1 MFLNA
6 VILILQEILEAA
18 LLVSVL
24 LTLTR
29 QLDRLWPAL
38 HASRRWVPAALLAGA
53 AGAWGYAASM
63 PTVSEWFDYVGQ
75 DVVSALIQTGI
86 VLLALA
92 FGWLY
97 PEAPRRGRLRDRV
110 AALCLIG
117 MVALVVT
124 REGSEVILYV
134 QGIAGQPG
142 NLTPVLL
149 GGLMAAGIGL
159 SCGVFLHYGLTSLRA
174 PYALRTALVVLS
186 LFVGN
191 MAVQAV
197 MLLTQAD
204 WLPYTMELW
213 DSSGLVDEAG
223 ITGQLLFAL
232 IGYEATPSLLQ
243 VVVYFAVIAAVMLTR
258 VFRAGWRQAP
268 HQEQVVL

>member
-29 QLDRLWPAL
+29 QLDLLWPAL
-38 HASRRWVPAALLAGA
+38 HASRRWVPLALLAGG
-53 AGAWGYAASM
+53 AGAWLYAERM
-63 PTVSEWFDYVGQ
+63 PAISEWFDYVGQ
-75 DVVSALIQTGI
+75 DVVNALIQITI
-86 VLLALA
+86 VLLALC

-97 PEAPRRGRLRDRV
+97 PASRQARGRHDRL
-110 AALCLIG
+110 AALCLVG

-134 QGIAGQPG
+134 DGSAGQPG
-142 NLTPVLL
+142 NLGPVLL

-159 SCGVFLHYGLTSLRA
+159 SCGVFLHYGLTALRA
-174 PYALRTALVVLS
+174 PYALRTALVVLA

-204 WLPYTMELW
+204 WLPYTTELW
-213 DSSGLVDEAG
+213 DSSGFIDESG
-223 ITGQLLFAL
+223 ITGQLLYAL

-243 VVVYFAVIAAVMLTR
+243 VLVYFAVIAAVMLTR
-258 VFRAGWRQAP
+258 VFRAGWAQGRK
-268 HQEQVVL
+268 QEGAVL

>member
-1 MFLNA
+1 MFLDA

-18 LLVSVL
+18 LLISVL

-53 AGAWGYAASM
+53 AGAWLYADHM
-63 PTVSEWFDYVGQ
+63 PAISEWFDYVGQ
-75 DVVSALIQTGI
+75 DVVNALIQIGI
-86 VLLALA
+86 VLLALG

-97 PEAPRRGRLRDRV
+97 PGARRNGSRCDRL
-110 AALCLIG
+110 AALCLVG

-124 REGSEVILYV
+124 REGSEIILYV
-134 QGIAGQPG
+134 DGVAGQPG

-149 GGLMAAGIGL
+149 GGLMATGIGL
-159 SCGVFLHYGLTSLRA
+159 SCGVFLHYGLTALRA
-174 PYALRTALVVLS
+174 PYALRTALLVLA

-204 WLPYTMELW
+204 WLPYTPELW
-213 DSSGLVDEAG
+213 DSSGVIDEAG
-223 ITGQLLFAL
+223 ITGQLLYAL

-243 VVVYFAVIAAVMLTR
+243 VLAYFGVIAAVVFTR
-258 VFRAGWRQAP
+258 VFRAGWTQGRVQKGV
-268 HQEQVVL
+268 EL

>member
-18 LLVSVL
+18 LLISVL

-29 QLDRLWPAL
+29 QLDLLWPAL
-38 HASRRWVPAALLAGA
+38 HASRRWVAAALLAGA
-53 AGAWGYAASM
+53 AGAWVYADHM
-63 PTVSEWFDYVGQ
+63 PAVSEWFDYVGQ
-75 DVVSALIQTGI
+75 DVVNALIQIGI
-86 VLLALA
+86 VLLALG

-97 PEAPRRGRLRDRV
+97 PASRQSRSRHDWL

-134 QGIAGQPG
+134 DGIAGQPG
-142 NLTPVLL
+142 NLGPVLL

-159 SCGVFLHYGLTSLRA
+159 SSGVFLHYGLTALRS
-174 PYALRTALVVLS
+174 PYALRTALVVLA
-186 LFVGN
+186 LFIGN

-204 WLPYTMELW
+204 WLPYTKELW
-213 DSSGLVDEAG
+213 DSSGVIDEAG

-243 VVVYFAVIAAVMLTR
+243 VIVYFAFIGAVMLTR
-258 VFRAGWRQAP
+258 IFRAGWAQGSRQA
-268 HQEQVVL
+268 

>member
-38 HASRRWVPAALLAGA
+38 HASRRWVPASLLAGA
-53 AGAWGYAASM
+53 AGAWLYADSM
-63 PTVSEWFDYVGQ
+63 PLISEWFDYVGQ
-75 DVVSALIQTGI
+75 DVVNALMQAGI
-86 VLLALA
+86 VLLALV

-97 PEAPRRGRLRDRV
+97 PGTQGARLHHDRI

-124 REGSEVILYV
+124 REGSEVMLYV
-134 QGIAGQPG
+134 DGIMGQPG

-159 SCGVFLHYGLTSLRA
+159 SCGVFLHYGLTGLRA
-174 PYALRTALVVLS
+174 PYALRTALLLLA

-204 WLPYTMELW
+204 WLPYTPELW
-213 DSSGLVDEAG
+213 DSSGLIDEAG
-223 ITGQLLFAL
+223 ITGQLLYSL
-232 IGYEATPSLLQ
+232 VGYEATPSLLQ
-243 VVVYFAVIAAVMLTR
+243 VLVYFGVIGAVMATR
-258 VFRAGWRQAP
+258 VFRAGWMQVRK
-268 HQEQVVL
+268 QEEALI

>member
-18 LLVSVL
+18 LLISVL

-29 QLDRLWPAL
+29 QLHLLWPAL

-53 AGAWGYAASM
+53 AGAWLYANQM
-63 PTVSEWFDYVGQ
+63 PAISEWFDYVGQ
-75 DVVSALIQTGI
+75 DVVNALIQIGI
-86 VLLALA
+86 VLLALC

-97 PEAPRRGRLRDRV
+97 PMSREARGRHDRL

-134 QGIAGQPG
+134 DGIAGQPG

-159 SCGVFLHYGLTSLRA
+159 SSGVFLHYGLTALRA
-174 PYALRTALVVLS
+174 PYALRTALVVLA
-186 LFVGN
+186 FFIGN

-197 MLLTQAD
+197 TLLTQAD
-204 WLPYTMELW
+204 WLPYTPELW
-213 DSSGLVDEAG
+213 DSSGLIDEAG

-243 VVVYFAVIAAVMLTR
+243 VLVYFGVIAAVMLTR
-258 VFRAGWRQAP
+258 VFRAGWVQDRLQEGAAP
-268 HQEQVVL
+268 